1 MNYKIRR
8 FNQFLSDIR
17 EESPVIEAIQKAFNV
32 IFESTEDAVET
43 LKNRVPKPEKPAI
56 PELEPKSA
64 PLTSTPET
72 STSTPETSSPENP
85 AIEELSEEEGDAIDL
100 FGNEETA
107 TK

>member
-1 MNYKIRR
+1 MDNKIRR

-56 PELEPKSA
+56 SELETPIA
-64 PLTSTPET
+64 PPTPET
-72 STSTPETSSPENP
+72 AAPAPETP
-85 AIEELSEEEGDAIDL
+85 ATEELSEEEGDAIDL

>member
-64 PLTSTPET
+64 PLTST
-72 STSTPETSSPENP
+72 SETSSPENP

>member
-43 LKNRVPKPEKPAI
+43 LKNRVPKPEKPEI

-64 PLTSTPET
+64 PLTST
-72 STSTPETSSPENP
+72 SETSSPENP

>member
-1 MNYKIRR
+1 MDNNIRR

-17 EESPVIEAIQKAFNV
+17 DESPVIEAIQKAFNV

-56 PELEPKSA
+56 SELETEPA
-64 PLTSTPET
+64 PPIPTPET
-72 STSTPETSSPENP
+72 APVPETP